1 MTLLAI
7 ALSLAI
13 AAAITGG
20 LMTWA
25 VELKWLRRTGR
36 WDADARRE
44 TWLSLSP
51 LPINA
56 IGTLLLGV
64 WWNGV
69 YRDAHA
75 WAPAELPLTPLT
87 VVAAF
92 FAVDFSYYWEHRC
105 AHRVPLLWSLYHE
118 IHHSSDRL
126 TVATAYRVSLLNQ
139 LLAPAFYLPCLV
151 LGFPTILVVG
161 FQLLATHYQAWTHTE
176 AVGRLGL
183 LDRIF
188 NTPSNH
194 RIHHSRAPIHRDKN
208 LGAMLMIW
216 DRLFGTYAA
225 ESGRLHYGVPD
236 VPPPTTALGLYLDPW
251 QRSLSRRS

>member
-13 AAAITGG
+13 AAAITAG
-20 LMTWA
+20 LMTW
-25 VELKWLRRTGR
+25 VYEVGWLRRIGR
-36 WDADARRE
+36 WDAGARRE
-44 TWLSLSP
+44 MWLSLSP

-56 IGTLLLGV
+56 VGTLLLGA

-75 WAPAELPLTPLT
+75 WAPAALPLTPLT

-105 AHRVPLLWSLYHE
+105 AHRVPFLWSLYHA

-126 TVATAYRVSLLNQ
+126 TVATAYRVSILNQ
-139 LLAPAFYLPCLV
+139 LLAPAFYLPWLV
-151 LGFPTILVVG
+151 LGFPTILIVG

-176 AVGRLGL
+176 AVGSLGP
-183 LDRIF
+183 LDRLF

-208 LGAMLMIW
+208 MGAMLMIW
-216 DRLFGTYAA
+216 DHLFGTYVA
-225 ESGRLHYGVPD
+225 ETGPLHYGIPNVA
-236 VPPPTTALGLYLDPW
+236 PPRTALELYVDPW
-251 QRSLSRRS
+251 KRSLSHEA